1 MDEARLLERLQALEA
16 RIRRI
21 TLDTVTD
28 DDGTTHGC
36 THGCTG
42 SCPDTGNC
50 TYGCTYGC
58 TNGCATD
65 ASAAPMREDPTHA

>member
-1 MDEARLLERLQALEA
+1 MLKQKPLAAAVSMALLAAPGAPALA
-16 RIRRI
+16 Q
-21 TLDTVTD
+21 D

-58 TNGCATD
+58 TNGCGTD
-65 ASAAPMREDPTHA
+65 ASAVPVREDPTHG